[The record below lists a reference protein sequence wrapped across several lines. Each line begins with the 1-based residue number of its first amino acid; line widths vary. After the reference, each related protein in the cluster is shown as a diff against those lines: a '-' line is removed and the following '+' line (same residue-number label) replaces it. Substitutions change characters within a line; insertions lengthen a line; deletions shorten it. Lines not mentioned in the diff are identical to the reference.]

1 MASNSTSSME
11 SELKGEVDRLG
22 KSVGQIKDD
31 LKELA
36 NSAASHAR
44 EGYRTAREQVR
55 HAYDSVRD
63 RAHDQ
68 TESLR
73 DTIISHPVASV
84 GVAVGV
90 GVLVGLLMS
99 RRS

>member
-1 MASNSTSSME
+1 MASNSSSSVE
-11 SELKGEVDRLG
+11 SELKNEVDRLG
-22 KSVGQIKDD
+22 KSVGQLKND

-36 NSAASHAR
+36 GSAADQAR
-44 EGYRTAREQVR
+44 AGYRAARDQVR

-73 DTIISHPVASV
+73 DTIIS
-84 GVAVGV
+84 
-90 GVLVGLLMS
+90 
-99 RRS
+99 